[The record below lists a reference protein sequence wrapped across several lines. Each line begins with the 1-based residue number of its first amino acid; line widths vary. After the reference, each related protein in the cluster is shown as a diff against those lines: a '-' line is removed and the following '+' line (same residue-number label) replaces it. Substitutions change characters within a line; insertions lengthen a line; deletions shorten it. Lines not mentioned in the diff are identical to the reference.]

1 MQPKFATWTDLGAH
15 TFNATDQVVDLG
27 AVTLVEG
34 ADTLWIRVT
43 QLSGPTPWPWSYGI
57 AAFESTEG
65 RSLGSVKAFG
75 TPDGE
80 VVRLGV
86 GLPPLVRDG
95 RLVFEPRSFNLA
107 WIRNGNPWQLNFEVR
122 SGTTQV
128 SGGGGGTVRF
138 PFTDLTNDLPF
149 VLDVGNALANL
160 DFR

>member
-1 MQPKFATWTDLGAH
+1 MQPKFATWTDLGTY
-15 TFNATDQVVDLG
+15 TFGPSDQVVDVG
-27 AVTLVEG
+27 PVTLVEG

-43 QLSGPTPWPWSYGI
+43 QMSGPTPWPWSYGI
-57 AAFESTEG
+57 AAFQSVEG

-75 TPDGE
+75 TPSGE

-95 RLVFEPRSFNLA
+95 RLLFEPRSFNLA

-122 SGTTQV
+122 SGVTAV

-149 VLDVGNALANL
+149 VLAPGNALANL

>member
-1 MQPKFATWTDLGAH
+1 MQPKFAAWTDLGTQ
-15 TFNATDQVVDLG
+15 TFGPTDQVVDVG

-34 ADTLWIRVT
+34 ADTLWVRVT
-43 QLSGPTPWPWSYGI
+43 QMSGPTPWPWSYGI
-57 AAFESTEG
+57 AAFQSIEG

-75 TPDGE
+75 TPSGE

-95 RLVFEPRSFNLA
+95 RLLFEPRSFNLA

-122 SGTTQV
+122 SGVTTV
-128 SGGGGGTVRF
+128 AASGGGTVRY

-149 VLDVGNALANL
+149 VLAQGNALANL
-160 DFR
+160 DLR

>member
-1 MQPKFATWTDLGAH
+1 MQPKFATWTDLGTQ
-15 TFNATDQVVDLG
+15 TFGPNDQVVDVG

-43 QLSGPTPWPWSYGI
+43 QMSGPTPWPWSYGI
-57 AAFESTEG
+57 AAFQSIEG

-75 TPDGE
+75 TPAGE

-95 RLVFEPRSFNLA
+95 RLLFEPRSFNLA

-122 SGTTQV
+122 SGV
-128 SGGGGGTVRF
+128 SSSGGGGGGTVRF
-138 PFTDLTNDLPF
+138 PFTDLSTDIPF
-149 VLDVGNALANL
+149 VLAPGNAQARLQ
-160 DFR
+160 F

>member
-1 MQPKFATWTDLGAH
+1 MQPKFATWTDLGTH
-15 TFNATDQVVDLG
+15 TFGPTDQVVDVG

-43 QLSGPTPWPWSYGI
+43 QMSGPTPWPWSYGI
-57 AAFESTEG
+57 AAFQSTEG

-75 TPDGE
+75 TPAGE

-95 RLVFEPRSFNLA
+95 RLFFEPRSFNLA

-122 SGTTQV
+122 SGVTTV
-128 SGGGGGTVRF
+128 PASGGGTVQF
-138 PFTDLTNDLPF
+138 PFTDMNTDIPF
-149 VLDVGNALANL
+149 VLAPGNAQARLQ
-160 DFR
+160 F